1 MKLSQFAIASTPI
14 QESHV
19 ESAELLQELKG
30 LTRELDEILIKL
42 TETSQ
47 FGHKVAQ
54 LADVDT
60 SYFDDIKSTGE
71 QLKEH
76 INDLY
81 QSIEKSGTDTDEVAE
96 EEEEEV
102 VGETPPE
109 EE

>member
-1 MKLSQFAIASTPI
+1 MKLSQFAIESKPI

-30 LTRELDEILIKL
+30 MSRELDEILIKL

-81 QSIEKSGTDTDEVAE
+81 QSIEKSGADTDEVTE